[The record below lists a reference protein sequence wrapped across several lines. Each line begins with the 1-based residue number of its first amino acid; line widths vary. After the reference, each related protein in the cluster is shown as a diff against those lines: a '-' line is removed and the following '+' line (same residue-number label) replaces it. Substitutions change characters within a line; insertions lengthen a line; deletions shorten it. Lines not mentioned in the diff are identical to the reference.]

1 MSYWN
6 DDWSVV
12 RVRHSSYDELC
23 LNNRLLRSVFLIL
36 ITKFLLDIPE
46 VADAELLHFFHS
58 LLQLFFRL
66 PSWKGFPAPVADKN
80 GNERSALR
88 EVI

>member
-1 MSYWN
+1 
-6 DDWSVV
+6 
-12 RVRHSSYDELC
+12 
-23 LNNRLLRSVFLIL
+23 
-36 ITKFLLDIPE
+36 
-46 VADAELLHFFHS
+46 VADTELLHFFHS

>member
-6 DDWSVV
+6 DDWSGV
-12 RVRHSSYDELC
+12 RVRHSSYDEVC

-36 ITKFLLDIPE
+36 ITKFLLDIPD
-46 VADAELLHFFHS
+46 VAEAVLHQFFHS
-58 LLQLFFRL
+58 FLTVF
-66 PSWKGFPAPVADKN
+66 PSAFLERISGPRADKN